1 MANVDPLRGRVLNK
15 HTIPYGTFTKGGE
28 DVEVKSAYYGYG
40 YRRDEDMPPLPQVEL
55 DEEVVDPEEALFKKE
70 LHNYIEDLLDGLT
83 RREARV
89 LRMRFGIGTNHDMT
103 LDEIAQAIDVS
114 RERVRQIEAKALR
127 KLNHPDRGLYEIAK
141 PEDFAHRELQR
152 SKHLRMRMYD
162 IEMMHQGVAWFQRQ
176 LNNGIIPTK
185 PDNVLSWIEHIR
197 QTDNLLY
204 NHIHDQVTE
213 HLNRLRLPH
222 DDGGA

>member
-1 MANVDPLRGRVLNK
+1 MAIADHCRGRVFK
-15 HTIPYGTFTKGGE
+15 GHTIPYGTFAKGGE

-152 SKHLRMRMYD
+152 SKHLRMRMYE
-162 IEMMHQGVAWFQRQ
+162 IEMMHQGMAWFQQQ
-176 LNNGIIPTK
+176 LNDGIIPTK